1 MTRKHREGSGGGDF
15 LLYASVS
22 HHLLRSSYCT
32 EVIAH
37 AELSV
42 PDTEQMLVRARR
54 QPFLA
59 AFVFFLVFFWIGK
72 NIKKL
77 FVPVNTF
84 YFIRIAIVCMTY
96 LFSITTKLFFTVL
109 SYFLR

>member
-1 MTRKHREGSGGGDF
+1 M
-15 LLYASVS
+15 LYASVS

-32 EVIAH
+32 EVIAY

-72 NIKKL
+72 NVYATHTTL
-77 FVPVNTF
+77 VVPIPCCVISGNSKT
-84 YFIRIAIVCMTY
+84 I
-96 LFSITTKLFFTVL
+96 
-109 SYFLR
+109 